1 MGVTRMSL
9 GADVYG
15 IVFEKGEIV
24 CREGDPGDTMYIIQ
38 SGAVKISRNREGEE
52 MVLAILEQGEFFGEM
67 ALVDQQPRS
76 ATVSTMSRTR
86 LLPLT
91 RTSFLQRTS
100 RDPGISLHLIKI
112 LGERINRTL
121 SLLRSKINESLS
133 EGGDGNQEFDSAPL
147 AQSENDPQDFLIS
160 PPEKMASA
168 GVGNLREEGLAYGPR
183 LQVPYG
189 WLPSEQQGRWY
200 EPDQV
205 IFQAGDPCEA
215 MYLIL
220 QGSVETRQHLEGKE
234 ILASRLEP
242 GDLFGEVALLTDQP
256 HTTTALSKERTCL
269 VPIRI
274 DQLFEEIKVNSELVL
289 HIVKL
294 LILRL
299 RSILAA
305 LAAPEQSVIL
315 GRQCL
320 PPLLRPKGRI
330 SCAVVP
336 LSSCGG
342 CSAALLDDQEEI
354 GKLLEKVNITYCPM
368 LLDECELGEVDVVL
382 VEGVARVKEDEE
394 KLIEARQKARF
405 LVAWGTC
412 AAFGGIPAMANR
424 FELEELLQES
434 YGESLDP
441 FAYYLSGTRG
451 VQRFMYQAREFG
463 LLRLAH
469 PVDHLVRVDYY
480 LPGCPPPMRIL
491 IPLIAELTG
500 NPMEKG
506 GSVICAEC
514 GRKPKRPEEI
524 SEVGLDPQICFLSQ
538 GIVCFGSLTKGGCG
552 GVCPRGGLPCWG
564 CRGPAGGVV
573 KKIREGQ
580 TYNDIMLKI
589 LRQRSQMEDE
599 RLKPI
604 IRFFSTQANNA
615 LNFPHILRNDVARIK

>member
-1 MGVTRMSL
+1 MGVIRMSL

-24 CREGDPGDTMYIIQ
+24 CREDDPGDTMYIIQ
-38 SGAVKISRNREGEE
+38 SGAVKISRDREGEE
-52 MVLAILEQGEFFGEM
+52 VVLAILEPGEFFGEM
-67 ALVDQQPRS
+67 ALLDRQPRS

-91 RTSFLQRTS
+91 RTSFLERTS
-100 RDPGISLHLIKI
+100 QDPDISLHLIKI
-112 LGERINRTL
+112 LGQRINQTL

-133 EGGDGNQEFDSAPL
+133 EDGDRSEEFDNAPL
-147 AQSENDPQDFLIS
+147 PLSENDPQDFLIS
-160 PPEKMASA
+160 PPDKMVSPGA
-168 GVGNLREEGLAYGPR
+168 GILREEGAVYGPR

-189 WLPSEQQGRWY
+189 WVLSEQQGRWY

-205 IFQAGDPCEA
+205 IFQAGDPCET
-215 MYLIL
+215 MHMIL
-220 QGSVETRQHLEGKE
+220 HGAVETRQHLEGKE
-234 ILASRLEP
+234 ILVRRLEP
-242 GDLFGEVALLTDQP
+242 GDFLGEVALLTGQP
-256 HTTTALSKERTCL
+256 HTTIALAKERTCL
-269 VPIRI
+269 VAIRI
-274 DQLFEEIKVNSELVL
+274 EQLFEEIKANSDLVL

-305 LAAPEQSVIL
+305 LAAPDQSVTL

-342 CSAALLDDQEEI
+342 CSAALLDDQQEI
-354 GKLLEKVNITYCPM
+354 GKLLEKVDITYCPM
-368 LLDECELGEVDVVL
+368 LLDECELGEVDVAL

-394 KLIEARQKARF
+394 KLIEAREKCRF

-441 FAYYLSGTRG
+441 FAYYLSGTKG

-491 IPLIAELTG
+491 VPLIADLTG
-500 NPMEKG
+500 NPTNKPC
-506 GSVICAEC
+506 SVICAEC
-514 GRKPKRPEEI
+514 GRKPKRLKGGSDGP
-524 SEVGLDPQICFLSQ
+524 LDSQTCFLSQ

-552 GVCPRGGLPCWG
+552 AACPRGGLPCWG

-573 KKIREGQ
+573 KKIREGE
-580 TYNDIMLKI
+580 TYNEIMLKI
-589 LRQRSQMEDE
+589 LRQRSQMEEE
-599 RLKPI
+599 RLQPI
-604 IRFFSTQANNA
+604 IRFFSTHANNA
-615 LNFPHILRNDVARIK
+615 LNLPHILRNDLARIK

>member
-1 MGVTRMSL
+1 MEVTRMSL

-52 MVLAILEQGEFFGEM
+52 VVLAILEPGEFFVEM
-67 ALVDQQPRS
+67 ALIDRQPRS

-91 RTSFLQRTS
+91 RTSFLERTS
-100 RDPGISLHLIKI
+100 QDPGISLHLIKI
-112 LGERINRTL
+112 LGQRINRTL
-121 SLLRSKINESLS
+121 SLLRNKIHESLS
-133 EGGDGNQEFDSAPL
+133 EGGDGNQDLDIGPL
-147 AQSENDPQDFLIS
+147 PQSENDPQDFLVSQKDQI
-160 PPEKMASA
+160 A
-168 GVGNLREEGLAYGPR
+168 GARVGSLREEGLPYEPR
-183 LQVPYG
+183 LQVPYS
-189 WLPSEQQGRWY
+189 WLLSDQQGLWY

-205 IFQAGDPCEA
+205 IFQAGEPCEA
-215 MYLIL
+215 MYMVLH
-220 QGSVETRQHLEGKE
+220 GSVETRQHLEGKE
-234 ILASRLEP
+234 ILVRRLET
-242 GDLFGEVALLTDQP
+242 GDFFGEVALLTGQP
-256 HTTTALSKERTCL
+256 HTTTAFSKERTCL

-274 DQLFEEIKVNSELVL
+274 DQLFEEIKANSELVL

-305 LAAPEQSVIL
+305 LAAPEQSVTL

-320 PPLLRPKGRI
+320 PPLLKPKGRI
-330 SCAVVP
+330 SCAVVS

-342 CSAALLDDQEEI
+342 CSAALLDDQQEL
-354 GKLLEKVNITYCPM
+354 GKLLEKVQITYCPM
-368 LLDECELGEVDVVL
+368 LLDECELSEVDVVL

-394 KLIEARQKARF
+394 KLIEARQKCRF

-424 FELEELLQES
+424 FELEDLLQES

-469 PVDHLVRVDYY
+469 PVDHFVRADYY
-480 LPGCPPPMRIL
+480 LPGCPPPMGIL
-491 IPLIAELTG
+491 TPWIADLTG
-500 NPMEKG
+500 DPMENHN
-506 GSVICAEC
+506 SVICAEC
-514 GRKPKRPEEI
+514 GRKPKRLGEKSGDRGEANT
-524 SEVGLDPQICFLSQ
+524 CFLSQ
-538 GIVCFGSLTKGGCG
+538 GIVCFGSLTKGGCKAA
-552 GVCPRGGLPCWG
+552 CPRGGLPCWG

-573 KKIREGQ
+573 KKIRQGE
-580 TYNDIMLKI
+580 TYNEIMLKI
-589 LRQRSQMEDE
+589 LRQRSQMEEE

-615 LNFPHILRNDVARIK
+615 LNFPHILRNDLARIK